1 MHVWRQSLL
10 VDDFPAQRRQPFP
23 FFFCERCEK
32 VGFVFGANLRELF
45 QCSIAFCGEH
55 KLRMTSIFR
64 ASFSFNQSFRREFVD
79 QDHHPAG
86 EHAEFFCQAK
96 LITAGIVGNE
106 AKDAGMR
113 TGEAKRSESSPEIFG
128 RVGAE
133 LGKEKRRTGMPFFVR
148 SHRLKLDL
156 KNHLPQG

>member
-10 VDDFPAQRRQPFP
+10 VDDFPGQRRQPFP
-23 FFFCERCEK
+23 FFFCEGCEK

-79 QDHHPAG
+79 QDDHPAR
-86 EHAEFFCQAK
+86 EHAEFFRQAK
-96 LITAGIVGNE
+96 LITAGVVGDE
-106 AKDAGMR
+106 AEDASMR
-113 TGEAKRSESSPEIFG
+113 PGEPKRSDSLPETFG

-133 LGKEKRRTGMPFFVR
+133 LGKEKGCTGVQFFA
-148 SHRLKLDL
+148 RL
-156 KNHLPQG
+156 HTAET